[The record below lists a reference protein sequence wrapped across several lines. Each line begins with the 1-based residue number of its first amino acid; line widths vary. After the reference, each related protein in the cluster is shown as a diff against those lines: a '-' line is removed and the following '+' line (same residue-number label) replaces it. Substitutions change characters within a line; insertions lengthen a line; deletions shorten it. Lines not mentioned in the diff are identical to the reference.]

1 MDWYT
6 RVWCGAVAIASS
18 PSERKELM
26 RVVRNSIVVAV
37 VVVVVVD
44 WVFNAV
50 AAFKKM
56 LKIVKFVETEI
67 VRKIYRVLPDSFFT
81 RESKGKIEIQ

>member
-1 MDWYT
+1 M
-6 RVWCGAVAIASS
+6 WCGAVAIASS

-26 RVVRNSIVVAV
+26 RVVRNSIVVA

-81 RESKGKIEIQ
+81 RESKGKIEIQQYNVLI

>member
-1 MDWYT
+1 M
-6 RVWCGAVAIASS
+6 WCGAVAIASS

>member
-26 RVVRNSIVVAV
+26 RVVRNSIVVA